1 MNEFVECF
9 FNIVFFNHPIT
20 HRRDHVMI
28 MMLYTIFSMQS
39 AQEQIVH
46 KITAGNQTIFQ
57 FVIFFFIEFFSPCKT
72 KKRQIE
78 RGGGGC
84 GQGGGDVE
92 GNGDKIRGR
101 DSLYTIV
108 PIYTIVLFE
117 FQPTTQNLENYFKSQ
132 LWRY

>member
-1 MNEFVECF
+1 MNLLNVF

-28 MMLYTIFSMQS
+28 MMLYTIFSIQS

-78 RGGGGC
+78 RGWWWLWAGGGGTWRATATKFGEEIHYTQLYQYTQSFC
-84 GQGGGDVE
+84 L
-92 GNGDKIRGR
+92 NFSRPHKI
-101 DSLYTIV
+101 
-108 PIYTIVLFE
+108 
-117 FQPTTQNLENYFKSQ
+117 
-132 LWRY
+132 

>member
-1 MNEFVECF
+1 MNLLNVF

-57 FVIFFFIEFFSPCKT
+57 FVIFFFIEFFLLVRP
-72 KKRQIE
+72 KKGKSNGGVVVVG
-78 RGGGGC
+78 RGGGGGRG
-84 GQGGGDVE
+84 GQRRQNSG
-92 GNGDKIRGR
+92 KRF
-101 DSLYTIV
+101 TIHNCTNIHNRFV
-108 PIYTIVLFE
+108 
-117 FQPTTQNLENYFKSQ
+117 
-132 LWRY
+132 